1 MKTRNT
7 MAPSYHSKVSSTQ
20 NRRISFSFI
29 PGLSQSFSD
38 NSNQTN
44 LVDNQRLHENSK
56 LILCVS
62 NRVYILFKRSFL
74 TASHCFIKLFRLQ
87 QN

>member
-7 MAPSYHSKVSSTQ
+7 TAPSYHSKVSSTP
-20 NRRISFSFI
+20 NRGISFFFI
-29 PGLSQSFSD
+29 TELSQSFSD
-38 NSNQTN
+38 NSNLTN
-44 LVDNQRLHENSK
+44 LVDNQRLHEKGK

-62 NRVYILFKRSFL
+62 NGVYILFKRSFL
-74 TASHCFIKLFRLQ
+74 AASHCFIKLFHLQ

>member
-1 MKTRNT
+1 MKTRTT

-20 NRRISFSFI
+20 NRGSSFFFI

-38 NSNQTN
+38 NSNLTN
-44 LVDNQRLHENSK
+44 LVENQRLHENGK
-56 LILCVS
+56 LIVCVS
-62 NRVYILFKRSFL
+62 NGVYILFKRSFL
-74 TASHCFIKLFRLQ
+74 AASHCFIKLFHLQ